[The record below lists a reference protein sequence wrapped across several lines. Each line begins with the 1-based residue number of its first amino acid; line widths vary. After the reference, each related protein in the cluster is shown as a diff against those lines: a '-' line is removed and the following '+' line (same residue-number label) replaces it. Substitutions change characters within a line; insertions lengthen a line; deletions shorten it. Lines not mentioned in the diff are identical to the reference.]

1 MKLEQHALCAIG
13 HTLQLSSAHDR
24 PPAASVGIA
33 VGVGEGAGVGVIV
46 GIAVGADVGDGVGA
60 KENPALR
67 QPKLET
73 HSSHF
78 DSPWE

>member
-33 VGVGEGAGVGVIV
+33 VGVGEGAGVKVI
-46 GIAVGADVGDGVGA
+46 GDGVGA